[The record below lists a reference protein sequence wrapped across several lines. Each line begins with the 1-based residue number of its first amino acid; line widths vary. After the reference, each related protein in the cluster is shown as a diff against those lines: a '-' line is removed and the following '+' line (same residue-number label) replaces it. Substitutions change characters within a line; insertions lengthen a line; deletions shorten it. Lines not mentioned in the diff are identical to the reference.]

1 MEWGQ
6 KIDYE
11 NEHDR
16 RRRHALRRPA
26 DTFFLRRHADTFPLT
41 AESNARWSL

>member
-11 NEHDR
+11 NEHDKD
-16 RRRHALRRPA
+16 A
-26 DTFFLRRHADTFPLT
+26 DTPYADPPTRFFLRRHADTFPLT